1 MSATEPSDRTPYGKS
16 GHDPQKLFTRKHSS
30 STGGVTSERIEAD
43 LAAFREAGGKV
54 EVLGVTHTLKKLDG
68 ASAQAATTP
77 VGVSSGARRASR
89 S

>member
-1 MSATEPSDRTPYGKS
+1 MSATDPSSPGNGKS
-16 GHDPQKLFTRKHSS
+16 GRDTQNLFTRKHSS
-30 STGGVTSERIEAD
+30 NGGVTSERIEAD

-68 ASAQAATTP
+68 APSQAATTP
-77 VGVSSGARRASR
+77 ARPSSGARRASK

>member
-1 MSATEPSDRTPYGKS
+1 MSAIDPPSSAAGGKPGRDS
-16 GHDPQKLFTRKHSS
+16 QLFTRKHTSA
-30 STGGVTSERIEAD
+30 GGVTSERIEAD

-77 VGVSSGARRASR
+77 VGVSSGARRASK